1 MTFIDAKQL
10 ADILGLTVR
19 HVQRLA
25 ATGSLPHHRFGD
37 LLRFDLQAV
46 LAATGCAVTADDAAI
61 TRYTSAMRDKM
72 AKGRVE
78 GRTGWES
85 TPVDELHDLLARAAS
100 EQDYASVG
108 NYAMM
113 LFERAGSAD
122 Q

>member
-1 MTFIDAKQL
+1 MTFIDTKQL
-10 ADILGLTVR
+10 ADIMGLTVR

-25 ATGSLPHHRFGD
+25 AQGSIPHHRFGD

-46 LAATGCAVTADDAAI
+46 LVSTGCAVTSDDAAI

-72 AKGRVE
+72 AKGRAE
-78 GRTGWES
+78 GRKGWES
-85 TPVDELHDLLARAAS
+85 APMDELHDLLARAAA

-113 LFERAGSAD
+113 LHERAGSAEV
-122 Q
+122 